1 MAQLTKQ
8 QLETVNNNNF
18 PNNNTGFI
26 TPEKLREYNQDSI
39 DSFVD
44 EFAYNADSA
53 SFSAS
58 IVALQNFSSSLD
70 VNFATDAELNASS
83 STLQSNIDTKLNTS
97 SFNSFSSSVA
107 GEINELQDVTGS
119 YATTGSNTFFGNQT
133 INGELFV
140 NGDLT
145 ARTLYIDSSSIIY
158 TSGSTQ
164 FGDSLDDT
172 HQFTGSVDITGSL
185 FLNGFAI
192 NPGAG
197 TSGTSGISGTNG
209 LSGTSG
215 VDGSSGSSGI
225 SGTSGEDGTS
235 GSSGTSGIDGTSGS
249 SGTSGIDGT
258 NGING
263 TSGVNGADGSS
274 GTSGINGENGSSGT
288 SGVDGTSGVNGA
300 DGSSGTSGVNGE
312 QGPQGISGT
321 SGTDGSFFGSSG
333 TSGLNGTN
341 GTSGISGASFPYTG
355 SASILGSL
363 NVNGGA
369 SITGSLAING
379 NFTAGGGINEMGNLF
394 VRDLYSN
401 PGPGETATV
410 PIRVRN
416 SMVIDVAGT
425 GEELPAFLSV
435 ASGSVSAQLYLSP
448 QVMPYDLEVP
458 TGFNGM
464 LIGPVSITGEVTVAS
479 GSVLTII

>member
-26 TPEKLREYNQDSI
+26 TPEKLREYNQDTI

-44 EFAYNADSA
+44 EFGYNADSA

-58 IVALQNFSSSLD
+58 IADLEVSSSKINVADDGTILGSVGTID
-70 VNFATDAELNASS
+70 FSGSIGVSVDGNTATIFIAAGINGTSGTSGVNG
-83 STLQSNIDTKLNTS
+83 TS
-97 SFNSFSSSVA
+97 GVSPIVD
-107 GEINELQDVTGS
+107 LGS
-119 YATTGSNTFFGNQT
+119 LATTGSNTFFGNQT

-158 TSGSTQ
+158 TSGSTK

-215 VDGSSGSSGI
+215 VDG
-225 SGTSGEDGTS
+225 
-235 GSSGTSGIDGTSGS
+235 
-249 SGTSGIDGT
+249 
-258 NGING
+258 
-263 TSGVNGADGSS
+263 TSGVNGEAGLS

-300 DGSSGTSGVNGE
+300 NGSSGTSGVNGE

-333 TSGLNGTN
+333 TSGLNGSS
-341 GTSGISGASFPYTG
+341 GTSGVSGVGFPFTG
-355 SASILGSL
+355 SAGISGSL
-363 NVNGGA
+363 RIDGSNLNVDIKA
-369 SITGSLAING
+369 LDVIG
-379 NFTAGGGINEMGNLF
+379 NFRADGGSNEMNNLF

-401 PGPGETATV
+401 PFPGEPVAGSTIT
-410 PIRVRN
+410 VRN
-416 SMVIDVAGT
+416 SMVVGVGAPGDDPNPYIN
-425 GEELPAFLSV
+425 V

-464 LIGPVSITGEVTVAS
+464 LVGPVSIGGEITVAS

>member
-8 QLETVNNNNF
+8 QLETINSNNF

-26 TPEKLREYNQDSI
+26 TPEKLREFNQDVI

-70 VNFATDAELNASS
+70 VNFATDAQLNASS

-140 NGDLT
+140 DGDIT

-158 TSGSTQ
+158 TSGSTK

-197 TSGTSGISGTNG
+197 TSGTSG
-209 LSGTSG
+209 
-215 VDGSSGSSGI
+215 V
-225 SGTSGEDGTS
+225 
-235 GSSGTSGIDGTSGS
+235 SGTSGI
-249 SGTSGIDGT
+249 
-258 NGING
+258 NGANG
-263 TSGVNGADGSS
+263 TSGLNG
-274 GTSGINGENGSSGT
+274 TNGINGENGSSGT
-288 SGVDGTSGVNGA
+288 SGINGTSGVNGA
-300 DGSSGTSGVNGE
+300 TGA
-312 QGPQGISGT
+312 SGT

-333 TSGLNGTN
+333 TSGLNGSS
-341 GTSGISGASFPYTG
+341 GTSGVSGIGFPFTG
-355 SASILGSL
+355 SAGISGSL
-363 NVNGGA
+363 NVNGPG
-369 SITGSLAING
+369 SITGSLNVNG
-379 NFTAGGGINEMGNLF
+379 NFRADGGNNEMGNLF
-394 VRDLYSN
+394 IRDLYGAPL
-401 PGPGETATV
+401 PGQ
-410 PIRVRN
+410 PIESSSLIVRN
-416 SMVIDVAGT
+416 SMVVGGGVNDEQNASIN
-425 GEELPAFLSV
+425 V

-448 QVMPYDLEVP
+448 QVMSYDLEVP

-464 LIGPVSITGEVTVAS
+464 LVGPVSIGGEITVAS